1 MDVSVDVSSVADEL
15 AVSED
20 RVDRTVVVIRIAEEV
35 ESVELSA
42 VAVTVRDG
50 TVTVVKPPCPA
61 DSAVEV
67 T

>member
-1 MDVSVDVSSVADEL
+1 MTDEL

-20 RVDRTVVVIRIAEEV
+20 RVDRTVVVTRIAEEPD
-35 ESVELSA
+35 SVELSA

-61 DSAVEV
+61 DLVAEV

>member
-1 MDVSVDVSSVADEL
+1 MV
-15 AVSED
+15 
-20 RVDRTVVVIRIAEEV
+20 TRIAEDLD
-35 ESVELSA
+35 SVELSA

-61 DSAVEV
+61 DSVVEV

>member
-1 MDVSVDVSSVADEL
+1 MTDEL
-15 AVSED
+15 SVSED
-20 RVDRTVVVIRIAEEV
+20 RVDRTVVVTRIAEDLD
-35 ESVELSA
+35 SVELSA

-61 DSAVEV
+61 DSVVEV